1 MKNELFNRF
10 DSVLQFSEYLDN
22 GTTQPAFNHI
32 ETSKQEGSENWYGT
46 PNYKFSRDLLLYG
59 DPKSAAR
66 VNAAGLKKTIKG
78 LQGHHAQIKHFT
90 DFIGSCPCVP
100 NYLSGRPDAMHNQKR
115 VNVPKPVINIVY
127 QCSAA
132 GSISTDEITRAAA
145 AVLGAVVILENSG
158 ARVNLWVTELST
170 SNKSF
175 VGAVVR
181 VKPAD
186 QKINLRKIAYT
197 ICNPSFLRRQMFRY
211 LEVLPNVPSTFAC
224 GYGRPIHD
232 TEKINKYLTGAG
244 VRDAVI
250 YDHHAD
256 GKSAEQ
262 IANEIAATLKRK

>member
-1 MKNELFNRF
+1 MKTDIFNRF
-10 DSVLQFSEYLDN
+10 DSVLQFSDYLDN
-22 GTTQPAFNHI
+22 GTTQPDFKK
-32 ETSKQEGSENWYGT
+32 EEYSQKEGRDSWFGT
-46 PNYKFSRDLLLYG
+46 PNYNTARDLLLFG
-59 DPKSAAR
+59 DANSAAR

-115 VNVPKPVINIVY
+115 VNVPKPVVNIVY
-127 QCSAA
+127 QCSAN
-132 GSISTDEITRAAA
+132 GCISADEITRAAA

-158 ARVNLWVTELST
+158 ARVNLWVTELS
-170 SNKSF
+170 KSDGEC

-197 ICNPSFLRRQMFRY
+197 ICHPSFLRRQMFRY
-211 LEVLPNVPSTFAC
+211 IEITPNVPQSFVI
-224 GYGRPIHD
+224 GYGSAVHD
-232 TEKINKYLTGAG
+232 TDTINKYLTGAG

-256 GKSAEQ
+256 GKTANE
-262 IANEIAATLKRK
+262 IADEIAATLKRK